1 MDEQLNGN
9 ANAENTEQT
18 ANDVSDA
25 FTRFAEH
32 QRNAIDEA
40 GKAIDALFPPGFKE
54 HGNEARREFVK
65 GFKVLV
71 DSAINELEKANR
83 EFDKSRKSHQA
94 GDQQPPST
102 TGKTKVK
109 VQID

>member
-18 ANDVSDA
+18 ANDVWDA

-32 QRNAIDEA
+32 QRKAMEEA

-54 HGNEARREFVK
+54 HGGEARREFVK

-71 DSAINELEKANR
+71 DSAINELEKASR
-83 EFDKSRKSHQA
+83 EIDKNRKSQESS
-94 GDQQPPST
+94 DRPQST